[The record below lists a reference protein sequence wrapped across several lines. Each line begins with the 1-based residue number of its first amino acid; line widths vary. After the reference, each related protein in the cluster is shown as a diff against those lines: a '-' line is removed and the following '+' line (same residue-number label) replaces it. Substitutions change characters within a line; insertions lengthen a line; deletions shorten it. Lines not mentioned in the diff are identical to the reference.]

1 MLDEELAVEPELRV
15 VVAADFS
22 RDERLPAGSDV
33 RRPPPSAPSLLL
45 RVSERR
51 EEGADRGLACAAA
64 LDLGEALVGD
74 GINNRGLDA
83 QPLEGRGGPLERGG
97 DGGPEREG
105 EERDFSI
112 G

>member
-1 MLDEELAVEPELRV
+1 MHFRYRTMHTFLARSNKTYLSGASP
-15 VVAADFS
+15 
-22 RDERLPAGSDV
+22 
-33 RRPPPSAPSLLL
+33 
-45 RVSERR
+45 
-51 EEGADRGLACAAA
+51 GADRGLACAAA